1 MANAE
6 TSFGL
11 RPVGLVG
18 SGTNSTGVTQY
29 EIASNNTNAI
39 FNGALVIP
47 LAGGVID
54 QAGDTAGGTTA
65 ALGVLVGVE
74 YVDSVSKKP
83 VFINYWPGSGS
94 VSVDTNHPV
103 KALVADNPEQLF
115 VVAADATLTDR
126 ATALTGVFANASL
139 GTSART
145 GSTDTGKS
153 NSQLSVS
160 SINTTATLPLR
171 IVGLVDDDANNDYS
185 SAGAHL
191 LVRINAHFNSGTRRF
206 DSQTTADSVS
216 YTHLTL
222 PTT

>member
-1 MANAE
+1 MANQE
-6 TSFGL
+6 TAFGL

-18 SGTNSTGVTQY
+18 SGANSTGVTQY
-29 EIASNNTNAI
+29 EIASNNANAI
-39 FNGALVIP
+39 FNGSICVPTA
-47 LAGGVID
+47 AGVID
-54 QAGDTAGGTTA
+54 QAGATSGGTTQ

-74 YVDSVSKKP
+74 YQDATQKKP
-83 VFINYWPGSGS
+83 VFLNYWPGSAS
-94 VSVDTNHPV
+94 VSVDTNFPV
-103 KALVADNPEQLF
+103 KAFVADNPDQLF

-126 ATALTGVFANASL
+126 ATALTAVFANASL

-160 SINTTATLPLR
+160 SIAVTATLPLR

-191 LVRINAHFNSGTRRF
+191 LVRLNAHFNAGTRGF
-206 DSQTTADSVS
+206 ASQTTADS
-216 YTHLTL
+216 TGI
-222 PTT
+222 